1 MNEEIMNGILHDFRY
16 SVRRLRIQPGFA
28 LIIAI
33 TLALGIGATT
43 AMFTLVDGAL
53 FRSLPY
59 SHGDELVSIG
69 VLAPI
74 IDGEFLFA
82 GNFLSWR
89 RDQKSFSG
97 FTSSTG
103 VSDCDLTEDHPVR
116 LACGNVDANFLPTF
130 EIQPIL
136 GRNFTRD
143 EDRPNAPRVAL
154 LTYSLWQSRFG
165 GDRGIVGRT
174 ISLDGTVTRILGVL
188 PKSFEFPTLAH
199 VNVLVP
205 EALDESIVQRNQL
218 GPVVR
223 VYGRIKPELSLAS
236 ATALLQPLF
245 HSFVDS
251 APPPFKKVLR
261 LQVRPIRDL
270 QIHDSRSAAW
280 LLLISALAVLLIASA
295 NAAGLILARSST
307 RRRELAVRAAI
318 GASRIRLFQQRLI
331 ESVLLAF
338 IGAAAG
344 IGLAW
349 IIVRGVV
356 ALAPANIPRLAQA
369 SINWRVLL
377 FTILVSFAVGV
388 IFGAVPALEKPVME
402 MLVATT
408 VLATRKARLRQILLI
423 AQVGITVVLLA
434 GALVFL
440 RSLHNM
446 QSQPLG
452 LNAQNVVT
460 AEITLGQQR
469 YSSAAAR
476 LAFIE
481 QLEKKLKELPGATA
495 AAISDSLP
503 PTEPARTMPFIALHA
518 DGRPELSPAEGI
530 GGIVGWRSVTPE
542 YFSALGIQL
551 IRGRAFQEQ
560 DRNPGNG
567 AIILNQAL
575 AQKLFPG
582 AEPLGKIIRFRLDD
596 QHFTAAFTVVGV
608 TGNTQNHGIGG
619 QPGPEYYIVRQHSAD
634 DLIFRYPDSQR
645 LSLIVRSALDPRSA
659 AMELSDSVAS
669 IDSTIPL
676 QTATLDRTLYRLAER
691 PRFSTALLALFAVM
705 GVLLAA
711 AGVYGLISLLVAERT
726 QEIAIH
732 IALGANPAAVSRKI
746 VVQACSWVALGAG
759 AGILCSIPAERS
771 VSSLLFG
778 IKPDDPETLVA
789 AIIGLLIVGFIAAYI
804 PARRAAKVDPMAAL
818 RYE

>member
-1 MNEEIMNGILHDFRY
+1 MGRILQDLRY
-16 SVRRLRIQPGFA
+16 ALRQLHKSPGFTVITV
-28 LIIAI
+28 L
-33 TLALGIGATT
+33 TLALGIGAST

-59 SHGDELVSIG
+59 PHGNELVSVG

-89 RDQKSFSG
+89 RDQKPFSG

-116 LACGNVDANFLPTF
+116 LVCGNVDANFLPTF

-136 GRNFTRD
+136 GRNFTAD
-143 EDRPNAPRVAL
+143 EDRPGTTRVAL
-154 LTYSLWQSRFG
+154 LTYGLWQSRFAG
-165 GDRGIVGRT
+165 NRGIVGRT
-174 ISLDGTVTRILGVL
+174 ISLDGTPTRVLGVL
-188 PKSFEFPTLAH
+188 PRNFEFPTLAQ

-236 ATALLQPLF
+236 ATAQLQPLF
-245 HSFVDS
+245 RSFVDS
-251 APPPFKKVLR
+251 APPPFRKVLR
-261 LQVRPIRDL
+261 LQVQPIRDL

-280 LLLISALAVLLIASA
+280 LLLISALAVLLIACA
-295 NAAGLILARSST
+295 NAAGLILARSSR

-318 GASRIRLFQQRLI
+318 GASRIRLFQQRLT
-331 ESVLLAF
+331 ESILLAF
-338 IGAAAG
+338 IGAATG

-349 IIVRGVV
+349 VIVRGVV
-356 ALAPANIPRLAQA
+356 AIAPANIPRLAQA
-369 SINWRVLL
+369 TINWRVLV
-377 FTILVSFAVGV
+377 FTVLVSLTVGT

-408 VLATRKARLRQILLI
+408 VLATRKARLRQVLLI
-423 AQVGITVVLLA
+423 AQVGMTVVLLA

-452 LNAQNVVT
+452 LNTQNVVT
-460 AEITLGQQR
+460 AEITLSQQR

-476 LAFIE
+476 LAFFE
-481 QLEKKLKELPGATA
+481 QLEKKLMELPGNTA
-495 AAISDSLP
+495 AAMSDSLP

-518 DGRPELSPAEGI
+518 DGQPELSPAEGI

-542 YFSALGIQL
+542 YFSALGIPL

-560 DRNPGNG
+560 DRRPRNG

-575 AQKLFPG
+575 AQKLYPG
-582 AEPLGKIIRFRLDD
+582 ADPLGKIIRFHLDD
-596 QHFTAAFTVVGV
+596 QHFTAAFTVIGV
-608 TGNTQNHGIGG
+608 TANTQNHSIGG
-619 QPGPEYYIVRQHSAD
+619 ETGPEYYMVRQHSAD
-634 DLIFRYPDSQR
+634 DVIFRYPDSQR
-645 LSLIVRSALDPRSA
+645 LSLIVRSALNPRSVA
-659 AMELSDSVAS
+659 TELRDSVAS
-669 IDSTIPL
+669 TDSTIPV
-676 QTATLDRTLYRLAER
+676 QTATLGRTIYGLAAR
-691 PRFSTALLALFAVM
+691 PRFSAAMLGIFAIM
-705 GVLLAA
+705 GILLAA

-732 IALGANPAAVSRKI
+732 IALGANPAALSRKI
-746 VVQACSWVALGAG
+746 VIQACSWVALGAS

-771 VSSLLFG
+771 VSALLFG
-778 IKPDDPETLVA
+778 IKPDDPATLVTA
-789 AIIGLLIVGFIAAYI
+789 LFGLLIVGLIAAYI
-804 PARRAAKVDPMAAL
+804 PARRATKVDPMVAL

>member
-1 MNEEIMNGILHDFRY
+1 MNGVLQDLRHAL
-16 SVRRLRIQPGFA
+16 RRLRIEPGFA
-28 LIIAI
+28 VVVVL

-59 SHGDELVSIG
+59 SHADELVSIG

-89 RDQKSFSG
+89 HDQKPFSG

-103 VSDCDLTEDHPVR
+103 VSNCDLTEDHPVR

-136 GRNFTRD
+136 GRNFTRE

-154 LTYSLWQSRFG
+154 LTYGLWQSRFA
-165 GDRGIVGRT
+165 GDRGVVGRT
-174 ISLDGTVTRILGVL
+174 ISLDGTPTRVLGIL
-188 PKSFEFPTLAH
+188 PSNFEFPTLAQ

-223 VYGRIKPELSLAS
+223 VYGRIKPELGLAS
-236 ATALLQPLF
+236 ATAQLQPLF
-245 HSFVDS
+245 RSFVDS
-251 APPPFKKVLR
+251 APPPFRKVLR

-318 GASRIRLFQQRLI
+318 GASRIRLFQQRLT
-331 ESVLLAF
+331 ESVFLALLAG
-338 IGAAAG
+338 IAG
-344 IGLAW
+344 CGLAW
-349 IIVRGVV
+349 VTVHGVV
-356 ALAPANIPRLAQA
+356 ALAPVNIPRLAQA
-369 SINWRVLL
+369 TIDGRVLL
-377 FTILVSFAVGV
+377 FTVLVSVAVGI

-408 VLATRKARLRQILLI
+408 SLATRKARLRQALLI
-423 AQVGITVVLLA
+423 AQVGVTVVLLS
-434 GALVFL
+434 GALLFL
-440 RSLHNM
+440 RSLRNM

-452 LNAQNVVT
+452 MNTQNVVT

-469 YSSAAAR
+469 YSSAASR
-476 LAFIE
+476 LAFSE
-481 QLEKKLKELPGATA
+481 QLEKKLNELPGITA
-495 AAISDSLP
+495 ASLSDSLP

-518 DGRPELSPAEGI
+518 EGRPELSPEEGI

-542 YFSALGIQL
+542 YFSALGIPL
-551 IRGRAFQEQ
+551 IRGRGFQEQ
-560 DRNPGNG
+560 DRHPGNG
-567 AIILNQAL
+567 AIILNEAL
-575 AQKLFPG
+575 VQKLFPG
-582 AEPLGKIIRFRLDD
+582 EEPLGKIIRFHLED
-596 QHFTAAFTVVGV
+596 QHFTAAFTVIGV
-608 TGNTQNHGIGG
+608 TCNTQNQGIGG
-619 QPGPEYYIVRQHSAD
+619 QPGPEYYMVRQHTAD
-634 DLIFRYPDSQR
+634 DVIFRYPDSQR
-645 LSLIVRSALDPRSA
+645 IILVVRSPLDPRAVST
-659 AMELSDSVAS
+659 ELSDSVAS
-669 IDSTIPL
+669 LDSTIPV
-676 QTATLDRTLYRLAER
+676 QTTTLGRTVYQLAER
-691 PRFSTALLALFAVM
+691 PRFSATLLALFAVM

-711 AGVYGLISLLVAERT
+711 AGVYGLVSLLVTQRT

-732 IALGANPAAVSRKI
+732 IALGADPTALSRKI
-746 VVQACSWVALGAG
+746 IVQACSWIALGAG
-759 AGILCSIPAERS
+759 AGILCSLPAERS
-771 VSSLLFG
+771 VRALLFG
-778 IKPDDPETLVA
+778 IKPDDPATLVA
-789 AIIGLLIVGFIAAYI
+789 AVLALLIVGAIAAYI
-804 PARRAAKVDPMAAL
+804 PAHRASKVDPMVAL

>member
-1 MNEEIMNGILHDFRY
+1 MTGFLQDFRHAL
-16 SVRRLRIQPGFA
+16 RRLRIAPGFA
-28 LIIAI
+28 MVVAL

-59 SHGDELVSIG
+59 WHGDELVSIG

-89 RDQKSFSG
+89 RDQKPFSG

-136 GRNFTRD
+136 GRNFTRE

-154 LTYSLWQSRFG
+154 LTYGFWQSRFA
-165 GDRGIVGRT
+165 GDRRVVDRT
-174 ISLDGTVTRILGVL
+174 ISLDGMPTRVLGIL
-188 PKSFEFPTLAH
+188 PKNFEFPTLAQ

-218 GPVVR
+218 GPIVR
-223 VYGRIKPELSLAS
+223 VYGRMKPQLGLGS
-236 ATALLQPLF
+236 ATAQLQPLF
-245 HSFVDS
+245 RSFVDA
-251 APPPFKKVLR
+251 APPPFRKVLR

-280 LLLISALAVLLIASA
+280 LLLISSLAVLLIAST

-318 GASRIRLFQQRLI
+318 GASRIRLFQQRLA

-349 IIVRGVV
+349 VIVRGVV

-369 SINWRVLL
+369 TINWRVLL
-377 FTILVSFAVGV
+377 FTVVVSLSVGI
-388 IFGAVPALEKPVME
+388 IFGAVPALEKPVIE

-408 VLATRKARLRQILLI
+408 ALATHKARFRQTLLI
-423 AQVGITVVLLA
+423 AQVGMTVVLLA

-440 RSLHNM
+440 RSLRNM

-452 LNAQNVVT
+452 LNTQNVVT

-469 YSSAAAR
+469 YSSAASR
-476 LAFIE
+476 LAFSE

-495 AAISDSLP
+495 VALSDSLP
-503 PTEPARTMPFIALHA
+503 PAVPARTMPFIALHA
-518 DGRPELSPAEGI
+518 EGRPEASPEEGI

-542 YFSALGIQL
+542 YFSALGIPL
-551 IRGRAFQEQ
+551 IRGRGFQEQ
-560 DRNPGNG
+560 DRRPGNG
-567 AIILNQAL
+567 AIILNEAL
-575 AQKLFPG
+575 AQKIFSRE
-582 AEPLGKIIRFRLDD
+582 EPLGKIIRFHLED
-596 QHFTAAFTVVGV
+596 QRFTAAFTVVGV
-608 TGNTQNHGIGG
+608 TGNTQNQGVGG
-619 QPGPEYYIVRQHSAD
+619 LPGPEYYMVRQHTVD
-634 DLIFRYPDSQR
+634 DVIFRYPDSQR
-645 LSLIVRSALDPRSA
+645 ISLIVRSALNPRSV
-659 AMELSDSVAS
+659 AMELKDSVAS
-669 IDSTIPL
+669 LDSTIPV
-676 QTATLDRTLYRLAER
+676 QTTTLGRTVYRLTER
-691 PRFSTALLALFAVM
+691 PRFSAALLALFAVM
-705 GVLLAA
+705 GVLLVA
-711 AGVYGLISLLVAERT
+711 AGVYGLVSLLVAERT

-732 IALGANPAAVSRKI
+732 VALGANPAALSRKI
-746 VVQACSWVALGAG
+746 IVQACSWIAVGAG
-759 AGILCSIPAERS
+759 AGILCSLPAERS
-771 VSSLLFG
+771 VSAMLFG
-778 IKPDDPETLVA
+778 IKSDDPATLVSA
-789 AIIGLLIVGFIAAYI
+789 VLGLLIVGIVAAYI
-804 PARRAAKVDPMAAL
+804 PARRAAKVDPMVAL

>member
-1 MNEEIMNGILHDFRY
+1 MSGIFTDFRHAL
-16 SVRRLRIQPGFA
+16 RRLRIAPGFA
-28 LIIAI
+28 LVVAL

-59 SHGDELVSIG
+59 AHSDELVSIG

-89 RDQKSFSG
+89 RDQKPFSG

-103 VSDCDLTEDHPVR
+103 VSNCDLTEDHPVR

-136 GRNFTRD
+136 GRNFTPD

-154 LTYSLWQSRFG
+154 LTYGLWQSRFA
-165 GDRGIVGRT
+165 GDRSVVGRT
-174 ISLDGTVTRILGVL
+174 ISFDGIPTRVLGIL
-188 PKSFEFPTLAH
+188 PPTFEFPTLAQ
-199 VNVLVP
+199 VNVLMP

-223 VYGRIKPELSLAS
+223 VYGRIKPNLTLAS
-236 ATALLQPLF
+236 ATAQLQPLF
-245 HSFVDS
+245 HSFVDA
-251 APPPFKKVLR
+251 APPPFRKVLR

-295 NAAGLILARSST
+295 NAGGLILARSST

-331 ESVLLAF
+331 ESMLLAF
-338 IGAAAG
+338 VGAAAG

-369 SINWRVLL
+369 TINWRVLI
-377 FTILVSFAVGV
+377 FTVLVSLSVGV
-388 IFGAVPALEKPVME
+388 IFGAVPALEMPVME

-408 VLATRKARLRQILLI
+408 VLATRKARLRQTLLI
-423 AQVGITVVLLA
+423 AQVGMTVVLLA
-434 GALVFL
+434 SALVFL
-440 RSLHNM
+440 RSLRNM

-452 LNAQNVVT
+452 LNTQNVVT

-469 YSSAAAR
+469 YSSATAR
-476 LAFIE
+476 LAFFE

-495 AAISDSLP
+495 VALSDSLP
-503 PTEPARTMPFIALHA
+503 PAEPARTMPFIALHA
-518 DGRPELSPAEGI
+518 DGPPELSPAEGI

-542 YFSALGIQL
+542 YFSTLGIPL

-560 DRNPGNG
+560 DRSPGNG
-567 AIILNQAL
+567 AIILNRAL
-575 AQKLFPG
+575 AEKLFPG

-596 QHFTAAFTVVGV
+596 QHFTAAFTVIGV

-619 QPGPEYYIVRQHSAD
+619 QPGPEYYMVRQHSAD

-645 LSLIVRSALDPRSA
+645 LSMVVRSALDSRSVGT
-659 AMELSDSVAS
+659 ELSDSVAS
-669 IDSTIPL
+669 IDSTIPV
-676 QTATLDRTLYRLAER
+676 QTTTLGRTVYHLAER
-691 PRFSTALLALFAVM
+691 PRFSAALLALFAVM
-705 GVLLAA
+705 GILLAA
-711 AGVYGLISLLVAERT
+711 AGVYGLISLQVAECT
-726 QEIAIH
+726 QEIAMH
-732 IALGANPAAVSRKI
+732 IALGANPAALSRKI
-746 VVQACSWVALGAG
+746 VVQACSWIALGAG
-759 AGILCSIPAERS
+759 AGILCSLPAERS
-771 VSSLLFG
+771 ISALLFG
-778 IKPDDPETLVA
+778 IKPDDPATLVA
-789 AIIGLLIVGFIAAYI
+789 AVVCLLIVGVIAAYI
-804 PARRAAKVDPMAAL
+804 PARRAAKVDPMVAL

>member
-1 MNEEIMNGILHDFRY
+1 MVVVF
-16 SVRRLRIQPGFA
+16 
-28 LIIAI
+28 

-59 SHGDELVSIG
+59 SHADELVSIG

-89 RDQKSFSG
+89 HDQKPFSG

-103 VSDCDLTEDHPVR
+103 VSNCDLTEDHPVR

-136 GRNFTRD
+136 GRNFTQE
-143 EDRPNAPRVAL
+143 EDRPGIPRVAL
-154 LTYSLWQSRFG
+154 LTYGLWQSRFA
-165 GDRGIVGRT
+165 GDPGVVGRT
-174 ISLDGTVTRILGVL
+174 ISLDGTLTRVLGIL
-188 PKSFEFPTLAH
+188 PQHFEFPTLAQ

-223 VYGRIKPELSLAS
+223 VYGRIKPELGLAS
-236 ATALLQPLF
+236 ATAQLQPLF
-245 HSFVDS
+245 RSFVDS
-251 APPPFKKVLR
+251 APPPFRKVLR

-318 GASRIRLFQQRLI
+318 GASRIRIFQQRLT
-331 ESVLLAF
+331 ESVVLALLGGIVGCGIAWVTVRGF
-338 IGAAAG
+338 
-344 IGLAW
+344 IGLA
-349 IIVRGVV
+349 
-356 ALAPANIPRLAQA
+356 PASIPRLTQA
-369 SINWRVLL
+369 SINGRVLL
-377 FTILVSFAVGV
+377 FTVLVSVAVGI

-408 VLATRKARLRQILLI
+408 SLATRKARLRQALLI
-423 AQVGITVVLLA
+423 AQVGVTVVLLS
-434 GALVFL
+434 GALLFL
-440 RSLHNM
+440 RSLRNM

-452 LNAQNVVT
+452 MNTQNVAT

-469 YSSAAAR
+469 YSSAASR
-476 LAFIE
+476 LAFSE
-481 QLEKKLKELPGATA
+481 QLEKKLNELPGITA
-495 AAISDSLP
+495 ASLSDSLP

-518 DGRPELSPAEGI
+518 EGRPEPSPEEGI

-542 YFSALGIQL
+542 YFSALGIRL

-560 DRNPGNG
+560 DRSPGNG
-567 AIILNQAL
+567 AIILNEAL
-575 AQKLFPG
+575 VQKLFPG
-582 AEPLGKIIRFRLDD
+582 EEPLGKIIRFHLED
-596 QHFTAAFTVVGV
+596 QHFTAAFTVIGV
-608 TGNTQNHGIGG
+608 TGNTQNQGIGG
-619 QPGPEYYIVRQHSAD
+619 KPGPEYYMVRQHTAD
-634 DLIFRYPDSQR
+634 DVIFRYPDSQR
-645 LSLIVRSALDPRSA
+645 ISLVVRSPLDPHVIA
-659 AMELSDSVAS
+659 TELSDSVAS
-669 IDSTIPL
+669 LDSTIPV
-676 QTATLDRTLYRLAER
+676 QTTTLGRTVYQLAER
-691 PRFSTALLALFAVM
+691 PRFSATLLALFAVM

-711 AGVYGLISLLVAERT
+711 AGVYGLVSLLVAQRT

-732 IALGANPAAVSRKI
+732 IALGANPTTLSRKI
-746 VVQACSWVALGAG
+746 IVQACSWIALGAG
-759 AGILCSIPAERS
+759 AGILCSLPAERTIS
-771 VSSLLFG
+771 ALLFG
-778 IKPDDPETLVA
+778 IKPNDPATLVEA
-789 AIIGLLIVGFIAAYI
+789 VLGLLIVAAIAAYI
-804 PARRAAKVDPMAAL
+804 PARRAAKVDPMVAL

>member
-1 MNEEIMNGILHDFRY
+1 MSGLIQDLRHAL
-16 SVRRLRIQPGFA
+16 RRLRIEPGFA
-28 LIIAI
+28 LVVVL

-59 SHGDELVSIG
+59 PHQNELVSVG

-89 RDQKSFSG
+89 HDQKPFAG

-136 GRNFTRD
+136 GRNFTRED
-143 EDRPNAPRVAL
+143 DRPNAPRVAL
-154 LTYSLWQSRFG
+154 LTYGLWQSRFA
-165 GDRGIVGRT
+165 GDRNIVGRT
-174 ISLDGTVTRILGVL
+174 ISLDGAPTRVLGILPGN
-188 PKSFEFPTLAH
+188 FEFPTLAQ

-223 VYGRIKPELSLAS
+223 VYGRIKPELGLAS
-236 ATALLQPLF
+236 ATAQLQPLF
-245 HSFVDS
+245 RSFVDS
-251 APPPFKKVLR
+251 APPPFRKVLR

-295 NAAGLILARSST
+295 NAAGLILAHSSA

-318 GASRIRLFQQRLI
+318 GASRTRLFQQRLT
-331 ESVLLAF
+331 ESVLLAL
-338 IGAAAG
+338 IAAAAG
-344 IGLAW
+344 IGMAW
-349 IIVRGVV
+349 VIVRGVV

-369 SINWRVLL
+369 SIDGRVLL
-377 FTILVSFAVGV
+377 FTVLVSLSVGM

-408 VLATRKARLRQILLI
+408 SLGTRRARLRQALLM
-423 AQVGITVVLLA
+423 AQVAITVVLLA
-434 GALVFL
+434 GALLFL
-440 RSLHNM
+440 RSLRNM

-452 LNAQNVVT
+452 INTQNVVT
-460 AEITLGQQR
+460 AEITMGQQR
-469 YSSAAAR
+469 YSSAASR
-476 LAFIE
+476 LAFSE
-481 QLEKKLKELPGATA
+481 QLEKKLKELPGITA
-495 AAISDSLP
+495 AALSDSLP
-503 PTEPARTMPFIALHA
+503 PTDPARTMPFIALHPG
-518 DGRPELSPAEGI
+518 GRPDLSPEQGI

-542 YFSALGIQL
+542 YFSALGIPL

-560 DRNPGNG
+560 DRHPGNG
-567 AIILNQAL
+567 AIILNEAL

-582 AEPLGKIIRFRLDD
+582 EEPLGKIVRFHLED
-596 QHFTAAFTVVGV
+596 QRFTAAFTVIGV
-608 TGNTQNHGIGG
+608 TGNTQNRGIGG
-619 QPGPEYYIVRQHSAD
+619 QPGPEYYMVRQHTPD

-645 LSLIVRSALDPRSA
+645 LSIAIQSALDPHA
-659 AMELSDSVAS
+659 IATEISDSVAGL
-669 IDSTIPL
+669 DPTIPVE
-676 QTATLDRTLYRLAER
+676 ATTLGHTVYRLAER
-691 PRFSTALLALFAVM
+691 PRFNAALLALFAIM

-711 AGVYGLISLLVAERT
+711 AGVYGLVSLLVAERN

-732 IALGANPAAVSRKI
+732 IALGANPAALSRKI
-746 VVQACSWVALGAG
+746 VVQACSWIAIGAS
-759 AGILCSIPAERS
+759 AGILCSLPAERS
-771 VSSLLFG
+771 VSALLFG
-778 IKPDDPETLVA
+778 IRPSDPATLIEAVV
-789 AIIGLLIVGFIAAYI
+789 GLLVVAVIAAYV
-804 PARRAAKVDPMAAL
+804 PARRAAKVDPMMAL

>member
-1 MNEEIMNGILHDFRY
+1 MTGFLQDFRHAL
-16 SVRRLRIQPGFA
+16 RRLRIAPGFA
-28 LIIAI
+28 MIVAL

-59 SHGDELVSIG
+59 SHGDELVSTG

-89 RDQKSFSG
+89 RDQKPFSG

-103 VSDCDLTEDHPVR
+103 VSNCDLTEDHPVR

-130 EIQPIL
+130 EIHPIL
-136 GRNFTRD
+136 GRNFTRE
-143 EDRPNAPRVAL
+143 EDRPNVPRVAL
-154 LTYSLWQSRFG
+154 LTYGLWQSRFA
-165 GDRGIVGRT
+165 GDRSVVDRT
-174 ISLDGTVTRILGVL
+174 ISLDGMPTRVLGIL
-188 PKSFEFPTLAH
+188 PKNFEFPTLAQ

-205 EALDESIVQRNQL
+205 EALDESIVQQNQL

-236 ATALLQPLF
+236 ATAQLQPLF
-245 HSFVDS
+245 RSFVDS
-251 APPPFKKVLR
+251 APPPFRKVLR

-280 LLLISALAVLLIASA
+280 LLLISALAVLLIAST

-318 GASRIRLFQQRLI
+318 GASRIRLFQQRLT

-338 IGAAAG
+338 IGATAG

-349 IIVRGVV
+349 VIVRGAV

-377 FTILVSFAVGV
+377 FTVVVSLSVGV

-408 VLATRKARLRQILLI
+408 ALATRKARLRQTLLI
-423 AQVGITVVLLA
+423 AQVGMTVVLLA
-434 GALVFL
+434 GAFVFL
-440 RSLHNM
+440 RSLRNM

-452 LNAQNVVT
+452 LNTQNVVT

-469 YSSAAAR
+469 YSSAASR
-476 LAFIE
+476 LAFSE

-495 AAISDSLP
+495 VALSDSLP
-503 PTEPARTMPFIALHA
+503 PTVPARTMPFIALHA
-518 DGRPELSPAEGI
+518 EGRPEVGPEEGI

-542 YFSALGIQL
+542 YFSALGIPL
-551 IRGRAFQEQ
+551 IRGRGFQEQ
-560 DRNPGNG
+560 DRRPGNG
-567 AIILNQAL
+567 AIILNETL
-575 AQKLFPG
+575 AQKIFPG
-582 AEPLGKIIRFRLDD
+582 EEPLGKIIRFHLED

-608 TGNTQNHGIGG
+608 TSNTQNQGVGG
-619 QPGPEYYIVRQHSAD
+619 QPGPEYYMVRQHTAD
-634 DLIFRYPDSQR
+634 DVIFRYPDSQR
-645 LSLIVRSALDPRSA
+645 LSLVVRSPLDPRSV
-659 AMELSDSVAS
+659 AMELNDSVVS
-669 IDSTIPL
+669 LDSTIPV
-676 QTATLDRTLYRLAER
+676 QTTTLGRTVYRLAER
-691 PRFSTALLALFAVM
+691 PRFSAALLALFAVM

-711 AGVYGLISLLVAERT
+711 TGVYGLVSLLVAERT

-732 IALGANPAAVSRKI
+732 VALGANPAALSRKI
-746 VVQACSWVALGAG
+746 IVQACSWIRVGAG
-759 AGILCSIPAERS
+759 AGILCSLPAERS
-771 VSSLLFG
+771 VSAMLFG
-778 IKPDDPETLVA
+778 IKSDDPATLVA
-789 AIIGLLIVGFIAAYI
+789 AVLGLLIVGVVAAYI
-804 PARRAAKVDPMAAL
+804 PARRASKVDPMFAL